1 MNHKKEIKKPLPCN
15 QKWDDMLPASNG
27 RICLGCGK
35 LVSDFRTY
43 SWNDIAKVHNS
54 SPIPVCGIY
63 SEEQLNSWGKE
74 VSSHQSSCSKLMAIS
89 AALLALTQLS
99 LTTAQSQTTVKQQ
112 QIQTG
117 KQSVQNK
124 PTIKKPTS
132 KFISGTIVVLQ
143 PDSSKNPLEDVSVFV
158 LQDSLH
164 LKTTTDSVGR
174 FVIDITKRIG
184 KLPKIFTLIL
194 SHPDFPNKSITINKN
209 NLKTLDITLH
219 QVSIVGNQ
227 IPLETRISVSYF
239 YAAPPAKINT
249 VDKQSKLKK
258 NWWPW
263 KRKTK

>member
-1 MNHKKEIKKPLPCN
+1 MNHKKDIKKPLPCN
-15 QKWDDMLPASNG
+15 QKWDNMLPNGNG

-35 LVSDFRTY
+35 LVSDFRKY
-43 SWNDIAKVHNS
+43 SWNDITKVHNS

-74 VSSHQSSCSKLMAIS
+74 IYTNQSSYSKLVAIS

-99 LTTAQSQTTVKQQ
+99 VTTAQSQTTAKQQ
-112 QIQTG
+112 QTQTG
-117 KQSVQNK
+117 NQSVQNK

-143 PDSSKNPLEDVSVFV
+143 CDSSKNPLGDVSVFV

-174 FVIDITKRIG
+174 FVIDISKKFD
-184 KLPKIFTLIL
+184 KLPKKITLII

-209 NLKTLDITLH
+209 NLKALHITLN
-219 QVSIVGNQ
+219 QFSVVGNH
-227 IPLETRISVSYF
+227 IPLISGAVSSY
-239 YAAPPAKINT
+239 YASPPQNIDT
-249 VDKQSKLKK
+249 LEKQRALKK